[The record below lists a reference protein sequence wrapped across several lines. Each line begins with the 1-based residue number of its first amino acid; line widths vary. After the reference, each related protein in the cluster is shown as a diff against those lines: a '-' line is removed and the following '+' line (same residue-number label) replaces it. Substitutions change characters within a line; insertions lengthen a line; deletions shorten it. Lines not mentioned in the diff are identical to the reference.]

1 MAVVAASEAQ
11 ALTIIEKSAAP
22 AEGGKVSPQALRSW
36 ARQGVF
42 LARAD
47 QPLLPLAL
55 VFPGQ
60 GSHYAGM
67 GRELYESFPVIKEW
81 MDRAAAAADFDLL
94 HLLFHDQEENL
105 QKTRWQ
111 QPALFALE
119 HAIARYLMVLGV
131 HPVAMAGHSLGELTA
146 LCLAGVYSLE
156 DGFRIVN
163 RRAICMDKAA
173 TAGVNPGVMAAVDA
187 PLDLLQEMIKG
198 QEQVYISNINSPN
211 QVVLSGKTEAVK
223 NFGNR
228 LKEMGYRA
236 TLLRVSM
243 AFHSPI
249 MRVIRDELEAFI
261 APIPFHAPQIPV
273 ISNTTM
279 APFPSDPGEI
289 KRILMAHL
297 ESPVH
302 WLQNVQTL
310 WNDYYGVRLFTEVG
324 PGDILSNLIYD
335 TLPESACIQ
344 TCLPDAEGLTCK
356 SALAQLFTQGQLPV
370 HREPRFVSL
379 PGFGKA
385 PASPRNAPAP
395 GLSPPEPGP
404 AGFKAVERI
413 IQREINRF
421 VLETYGRFFEPH
433 ILSAV
438 RREHDPTFQA
448 GDLSAVIQSM
458 LRGSGPPEAR
468 PPISVVKPA
477 ATPPEPIPAIPEPDS
492 PALDD
497 APGRQDHV
505 ETLIHI
511 IMDATGFNRDE
522 IEPDMDL
529 RRDLS
534 IRSSRLP
541 IIMDAAERQFGI
553 TIELEDFLHV
563 RTVKDIA
570 QRISEIITSQEG
582 DVLQPAAPALD
593 PGPEQAEILKPSPD
607 DESLKRL
614 VFHQVRVEPAASMP
628 VELSPDESVLLLSP
642 DRDDRLAG
650 SVEDIL
656 RLDYGVPTFPML
668 FMPKNLGPG
677 IESYNLL
684 TDAGS
689 LLAAERISGLA
700 SFAGMVI
707 TLPQGGSARLRDMAD
722 VARLLRG
729 LFGVL
734 KAFLQSPDRKFVV
747 LIHSRE
753 DTQTLGGLLAEGMLG
768 LFLCAAQENPSVQF
782 RTLANGPDNNL
793 RAGFDEALD
802 RGYTIV
808 EMIHRDG
815 RVFTSEGRVAPSVFN
830 GPASLNLSPGD
841 VIVMSGGAAGITAH
855 LARSLAPFRPR
866 LVFLGRTVL
875 NPGDN
880 PGTSPR
886 AVEMAQTL
894 ADLHAAGI
902 EATYH
907 TCDVTDPQAVQ
918 TVLGE
923 VANRYGRIDGIIHG
937 AGVLRDGL
945 LSQITPDDLSLVTDV
960 KFLGAWNLFSAAEG
974 AGLRFFVGLSSG
986 AAILGNPGQ
995 SNYAAAN
1002 RMMSA
1007 LLRYL
1012 GRNNPA
1018 IRFKALMLP
1027 PVEGAGMADDP
1038 AVRELM
1044 QRKGVGYIQVN
1055 ELAGL
1060 FCREISV
1067 APADDDWVMFMRTL
1081 PPVKTAQLDA
1091 TMPPPLRGELAGGA
1105 VAFSP
1110 EDFPLIDRIDRVDLR
1125 REQLEASRTFSRE
1138 KDLWIEDH
1146 RPLKFVEHP
1155 LVSAAMVLETFMEA
1169 ARLLYPHL
1177 QVRGVRQVRF
1187 LDMIECPPGAPRT
1200 AKISCLRADPAL
1212 QEVWCEVSLSTPAIS
1227 PTGRLTDRFTP
1238 DCQGQVSLDGGGGD
1252 LGEDMADFPVRLD
1265 ELQTPPMDQ
1274 AQVLAWYEKRS
1285 GLNGR
1290 YRVIEWLDGAGP
1302 GVARGRTTY
1311 RDTRD
1316 FAHLRNAR
1324 YQYSPYLFEALM
1336 QLTFFSIVAMDPAER
1351 RSMLPVEIGEMRFL
1365 RPCRE
1370 GERITLEARRRVQ
1383 DETGQTWDARGL
1395 DDQGRPLMQV
1405 WGMRMHWLS
1414 E

>member
-1 MAVVAASEAQ
+1 MDAADTILVAPSREQGLGSPALQGVSFFKTEMDGHNWRMAVVAASEAE
-11 ALTIIEKSAAP
+11 ALTVIEKSAP
-22 AEGGKVSPQALRSW
+22 LAEGGMVSPKALRSW
-36 ARQGVF
+36 ARQGIF
-42 LARAD
+42 LGRED
-47 QPLLPLAL
+47 QPVLPLAL

-111 QPALFALE
+111 QPALFTVE
-119 HAIARYLMVLGV
+119 HAVARYLMALGI

-163 RRAICMDKAA
+163 QRALCMDKAA
-173 TAGVNPGVMAAVDA
+173 TMGLDPGVMAAVDA
-187 PLDLLQEMIKG
+187 PLDLLQEMLQG

-279 APFPSDPGEI
+279 APFPADPGEI

-302 WLQNVQTL
+302 WMPNVQTL
-310 WNDYYGVRLFTEVG
+310 WNDYGIRLFTEVG
-324 PGDILSNLIYD
+324 PGDILSNLISD
-335 TLPESACIQ
+335 TLPEPACIQ
-344 TCLPDAEGLTCK
+344 TCLPDAESLTCK
-356 SALAQLFTQGQLPV
+356 SALAQLFTQGQLPPR
-370 HREPRFVSL
+370 REPRFVSL

-385 PASPRNAPAP
+385 AASPRNAPAP
-395 GLSPPEPGP
+395 GLRPPEPGP
-404 AGFKAVERI
+404 VGFKPVERI

-421 VLETYGRFFEPH
+421 VMETYGRFFEPN
-433 ILSAV
+433 ILAAV
-438 RREHDPTFQA
+438 RQEHDPTFQE
-448 GDLSAVIQSM
+448 GDLAAVIQSM
-458 LRGSGPPEAR
+458 LRGSGPPEGQ
-468 PPISVVKPA
+468 PPISLGKPA
-477 ATPPEPIPAIPEPDS
+477 APPPKPIPAIPEPAS
-492 PALDD
+492 PALDE
-497 APGRQDHV
+497 APGRQDHL

-553 TIELEDFLHV
+553 TIELEDFIHV

-570 QRISEIITSQEG
+570 QRISEIIARQEG
-582 DVLQPAAPALD
+582 AGLRPVAPAVD
-593 PGPEQAEILKPSPD
+593 PGPGQAEILKPSPD
-607 DESLKRL
+607 EASLKRL
-614 VFHQVRVEPAASMP
+614 VFHQAQVEPAASMP
-628 VELSPDESVLLLSP
+628 MELSPGESVLLLSP

-656 RLDYGVPTFPML
+656 RLDYGVETFPML
-668 FMPKNLGPG
+668 FMPENLGPG
-677 IESYNLL
+677 VESYNLL

-689 LLAAERISGLA
+689 FRAAERISGLA
-700 SFAGMVI
+700 SLAGMVI
-707 TLPQGGSARLRDMAD
+707 TLPQGGSARLRDMAE

-729 LFGVL
+729 LFLVL
-734 KAFLQSPDRKFVV
+734 KAFLQSPAKKFVV

-753 DTQTLGGLLAEGMLG
+753 DTETLGGLLAEGMLG
-768 LFLCAAQENPSVQF
+768 LFLCAAQEHPSVQF
-782 RTLANGPDNNL
+782 RTLAIGPDTDL
-793 RAGFDEALD
+793 RAAFGGALD
-802 RGYTIV
+802 RGYPVV

-830 GPASLNLSPGD
+830 GPASLHLSPGD

-866 LVFLGRTVL
+866 LVFLGRTPL
-875 NPGDN
+875 NPGIN
-880 PGTSPR
+880 PVQPRSKPAPAETFTADHR

-907 TCDVTDPQAVQ
+907 TCDVTDPEAVR
-918 TVLGE
+918 TILGE
-923 VANRYGRIDGIIHG
+923 VASRYGKIDGIIHG

-945 LSQITPDDLSLVTDV
+945 LSQMTGDDLSMVTDV

-986 AAILGNPGQ
+986 AMILGNPGQ

-1012 GRNNPA
+1012 GRKNRA

-1044 QRKGVGYIQVN
+1044 RRKGVAYIQVN

-1060 FCREISV
+1060 FCRELSV

-1081 PPVKTAQLDA
+1081 PPVKTARLDA
-1091 TMPPPLRGELAGGA
+1091 TIPPA
-1105 VAFSP
+1105 
-1110 EDFPLIDRIDRVDLR
+1110 LR
-1125 REQLEASRTFSRE
+1125 RRTG
-1138 KDLWIEDH
+1138 W
-1146 RPLKFVEHP
+1146 
-1155 LVSAAMVLETFMEA
+1155 
-1169 ARLLYPHL
+1169 
-1177 QVRGVRQVRF
+1177 
-1187 LDMIECPPGAPRT
+1187 
-1200 AKISCLRADPAL
+1200 
-1212 QEVWCEVSLSTPAIS
+1212 
-1227 PTGRLTDRFTP
+1227 
-1238 DCQGQVSLDGGGGD
+1238 
-1252 LGEDMADFPVRLD
+1252 
-1265 ELQTPPMDQ
+1265 
-1274 AQVLAWYEKRS
+1274 
-1285 GLNGR
+1285 
-1290 YRVIEWLDGAGP
+1290 
-1302 GVARGRTTY
+1302 
-1311 RDTRD
+1311 
-1316 FAHLRNAR
+1316 
-1324 YQYSPYLFEALM
+1324 
-1336 QLTFFSIVAMDPAER
+1336 
-1351 RSMLPVEIGEMRFL
+1351 
-1365 RPCRE
+1365 
-1370 GERITLEARRRVQ
+1370 RRR
-1383 DETGQTWDARGL
+1383 GL
-1395 DDQGRPLMQV
+1395 
-1405 WGMRMHWLS
+1405 
-1414 E
+1414 